1 MTMAERLID
10 AEALTQSISKGLV
23 GLRAYEGRRMVEIV
37 ADCIINAPTI
47 EAKPIV
53 HAHWVDVNPNLH
65 IGMKCSLCGA
75 RIKYSE
81 FFNGNHRY
89 CHKCGAQMDEGVKIP
104 VISMEDVPKIM
115 EEMENES

>member
-1 MTMAERLID
+1 MAERLID
-10 AEALTQSISKGLV
+10 AEALKTKIQKIKAEALEHGFAPESVCGDIL
-23 GLRAYEGRRMVEIV
+23 LNFL
-37 ADCIINAPTI
+37 DNAPTI

-53 HAHWVDVNPNLH
+53 HAYWVDVNPNLH

-89 CHKCGAQMDEGVKIP
+89 CHKCGAQMDEK
-104 VISMEDVPKIM
+104 
-115 EEMENES
+115 ENDNG

>member
-1 MTMAERLID
+1 MRPID
-10 AEALTQSISKGLV
+10 ADAFQKFIEKQDESAD
-23 GLRAYEGRRMVEIV
+23 YERCSFEEWLEQQ
-37 ADCIINAPTI
+37 PTI

-81 FFNGNHRY
+81 FFNGNHHY
-89 CHKCGAQMDEGVKIP
+89 CHKCGAQMDEDQIADTGKK
-104 VISMEDVPKIM
+104 EG
-115 EEMENES
+115 E

>member
-1 MTMAERLID
+1 MRLID
-10 AEALTQSISKGLV
+10 ADALIKEVLKRACDLHQEGLQRIMFAMAV
-23 GLRAYEGRRMVEIV
+23 DNIAK
-37 ADCIINAPTI
+37 APTI
-47 EAKPIV
+47 EAKPVV

-89 CHKCGAQMDEGVKIP
+89 CHKCGAQMDEK
-104 VISMEDVPKIM
+104 EDD
-115 EEMENES
+115 